1 MNVTEH
7 RNSFVRVVVCDT
19 LRVDSFAAYA
29 YSKNATTRLF
39 ASSLG
44 YAYGPVSDKSMTSV
58 TCTRFGS
65 VFQKLQMFRYK
76 SKANS
81 GV

>member
-29 YSKNATTRLF
+29 YSKNATTRFF
-39 ASSLG
+39 ASRLG
-44 YAYGPVSDKSMTSV
+44 YAYGPVSDKSMLSDLHSLWCCV
-58 TCTRFGS
+58 PKAPNVQIQIGG
-65 VFQKLQMFRYK
+65 QFR
-76 SKANS
+76 S
-81 GV
+81 